1 VIAAAALAA
10 LPVFAYLSP
19 REAQARTA
27 SYSAE
32 VRVAIATERERESA
46 LQSARVA
53 AVPHLTGDYT
63 LSPQAGATDTSTVE
77 QHMFVVGAGINVS
90 DILASSDAIRVAAS
104 DVLEAQRDVE
114 TAQLEADET
123 ALKLYFDAL
132 RALAVEA
139 LRTQSVTDAKRQV
152 HIARLRVRAGDAP
165 RLDAV
170 RADVALAQAR
180 AELYRATA
188 DAINALEAL
197 ADATRVPAERLRD
210 LTSAGEV
217 PLQTPDPDD
226 AVARALA
233 RRPELR
239 ALMAAADAREA
250 GIAAARMSSLPSA
263 TVQAGYASGVDT
275 GIRVD
280 GPQVAAH
287 VDIPIASTS
296 SFAVAAA
303 RARADAAYASLDAE
317 RRRIALEV
325 TAAVRDE
332 HATDLAA
339 AAAETA
345 RSEASQALSGIEL
358 GYREG
363 ASSASDVAEARRTYE
378 QAALDALTA
387 KYQQAAAHW
396 SLELLIP

>member
-1 VIAAAALAA
+1 VIVAAALAA

-27 SYSAE
+27 SYSAD

-53 AVPHLTGDYT
+53 AIPHLTGDYT
-63 LSPQAGATDTSTVE
+63 LSPQAGATDISTVE
-77 QHMFVVGAGINVS
+77 QRLFVVGAGINIS
-90 DILASSDAIRVAAS
+90 DILASSDAIRVAAG

-114 TAQLEADET
+114 TAQLEAAQK

-132 RALAVEA
+132 QALAVEA
-139 LRTQSVTDAKRQV
+139 LRSQSLTDASRQV
-152 HIARLRVRAGDAP
+152 RIARLRVRAGDAP

-170 RADVALAQAR
+170 RADVAVAQSS
-180 AELYRATA
+180 AELFRATA
-188 DAINALEAL
+188 DAANALEAL
-197 ADATRVPAERLRD
+197 ADATRVPAERLRG
-210 LTSAGEV
+210 LTTAGEV
-217 PLQTPDPDD
+217 PPRVIDATD
-226 AVARALA
+226 AVARALS

-239 ALMAAADAREA
+239 ALMAAAAARDA
-250 GIAAARMSSLPSA
+250 GIAAARTSSLPSA
-263 TVQAGYASGVDT
+263 TIQAGYATGVDT
-275 GIRVD
+275 GIHVG

-287 VDIPIASTS
+287 VDVPISSTG

-303 RARADAAYASLDAE
+303 HARADAAYASLDAE

-325 TAAVRDE
+325 AAAVRDE
-332 HATDLAA
+332 RASDLAA

-345 RSEASQALSGIEL
+345 RREASQALSGIEL

-363 ASSASDVAEARRTYE
+363 ASSASDVADARRTYE

-387 KYQQAAAHW
+387 KYQRAAAHW
-396 SLELLIP
+396 SLEILAP